1 MRFALTSLLVLACS
15 VQVFALPPIPGY
27 LKQVLEGAAAEK
39 IAALE
44 SKCDDCHV
52 PKADKKAK
60 GHGLNDLGKA
70 NHKHLD
76 HKAFSA
82 AHKEQKTD
90 DALKIFKDSWEKAL
104 AEKNAAGETFGAL
117 LKGGKLPFK
126 ND

>member
-1 MRFALTSLLVLACS
+1 MRIAFASLLVLACS
-15 VQVFALPPIPGY
+15 VPAFALPPIPGY
-27 LKQVLEGAAAEK
+27 LKQVLEGEAAEK

-44 SKCDDCHV
+44 SKCDVCHI

-82 AHKEQKTD
+82 AHKEKKTD
-90 DALKIFKDSWEKAL
+90 DALKLFKDSWEKTL
-104 AEKNAAGETFGAL
+104 GEKNAAGETFGAL
-117 LKGGKLPFK
+117 VKAGKLPFK